1 MPADDDTRAVVV
13 RTQRASVTA
22 SSFGPSPPTSVPRAP
37 TAASIIPRSVF
48 SAGSSFCVSVSSP
61 VPYGHRPRRPRRR
74 PSDGPHED
82 HDTVRYVIEV
92 MGFDDP
98 EYEKDKKDT
107 HSRMR
112 RIGRVIRM
120 EGGQFE
126 SSYNGVDR
134 QRERITGQVRKALLW
149 RWKTG

>member
-1 MPADDDTRAVVV
+1 
-13 RTQRASVTA
+13 
-22 SSFGPSPPTSVPRAP
+22 
-37 TAASIIPRSVF
+37 
-48 SAGSSFCVSVSSP
+48 
-61 VPYGHRPRRPRRR
+61 
-74 PSDGPHED
+74 
-82 HDTVRYVIEV
+82 

-98 EYEKDKKDT
+98 EYEKDKEDT

-134 QRERITGQVRKALLW
+134 QRERITGQIRKDLIW
-149 RWKTG
+149 RWKAG